1 MGGCVRAK
9 TRATMGAGLSFNANK
24 ARKNRR
30 FDARGVLGGASHL
43 YATHANDKRPFAQ
56 EGTFPTFIGG
66 VTHTWHVLRA

>member
-9 TRATMGAGLSFNANK
+9 TRATMGAGRFINTNK
-24 ARKNRR
+24 ARSSLR

-43 YATHANDKRPFAQ
+43 YATHANDKRPSAQ